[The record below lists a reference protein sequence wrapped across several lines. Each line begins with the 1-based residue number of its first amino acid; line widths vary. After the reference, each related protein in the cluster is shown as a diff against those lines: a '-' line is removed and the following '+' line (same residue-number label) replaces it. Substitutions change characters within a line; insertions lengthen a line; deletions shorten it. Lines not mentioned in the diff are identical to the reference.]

1 MVLARSCS
9 SVLSSISV
17 LPSLASPLSV
27 LLNNA
32 RSSASRGALKP
43 ALETPTTPTLPSRF
57 VSTEVFPPHSQSGT
71 DVRALG
77 LVPVVISNTPGGERA
92 FDIYSRLL
100 KERIV
105 CVNGPIDDTTSASV
119 VAQLLFLESED
130 ARSPVS
136 MYINSPGGSV
146 TAGLAIYD
154 AMQYIASPVS
164 TLCLGQ
170 ACSMASLLL
179 AGGTPGERRSLPNA
193 RVMVHQPSGG
203 AQGTAADVF
212 IAAEEIIKVRARL
225 NDLYVDHTKQTLEQV
240 ERAMERDTFLTA
252 EQACEF
258 GLVDE
263 VIQPRKKRR
272 ADEPKEATAG

>member
-1 MVLARSCS
+1 M
-9 SVLSSISV
+9 
-17 LPSLASPLSV
+17 

-32 RSSASRGALKP
+32 SFSASRGALKL

>member
-32 RSSASRGALKP
+32 RSSASRGALKL

>member
-1 MVLARSCS
+1 M
-9 SVLSSISV
+9 
-17 LPSLASPLSV
+17 
-27 LLNNA
+27 
-32 RSSASRGALKP
+32 
-43 ALETPTTPTLPSRF
+43 
-57 VSTEVFPPHSQSGT
+57 
-71 DVRALG
+71 
-77 LVPVVISNTPGGERA
+77 PVVISNTPAGERA

-105 CVNGPIDDTTSASV
+105 CVNGPIDDMTSASV

-130 ARSPVS
+130 SRTPVS

-154 AMQYIASPVS
+154 CMQYIAAPVS

-179 AGGTPGERRSLPNA
+179 AGGTAGERRCLPNA

-225 NDLYVDHTKQTLEQV
+225 NDLYVVHTGNTLKDV
-240 ERAMERDTFLTA
+240 EGAMERDTYMTA
-252 EQACEF
+252 EQARDF

-263 VIQPRKKRR
+263 VVQPRKAREG
-272 ADEPKEATAG
+272 DEATEATA